1 MTAAPPADL
10 RGLAAAV
17 AALDARLDQL
27 AGLPPGWDGGPA
39 PAVDPAT
46 LAAVRAWAVAMPGRA
61 LVPAPAVVPLSSGAV
76 QLEWHAGPRVLELE
90 WERPD
95 LIHYLK
101 WDPAAGTSD
110 EGTFPA
116 ADHRRADDLIGWARG
131 RP

>member
-1 MTAAPPADL
+1 MTAAPAADL

-17 AALDARLDQL
+17 AALDAALDRL
-27 AGLPPGWDGGPA
+27 AALPPRWDGHAA
-39 PAVDPAT
+39 PAVDPNT
-46 LAAVRAWAVAMPGRA
+46 LAAVRAWALTMPGRA
-61 LVPAPAVVPLSSGAV
+61 LAAAPAAVPLSSGAV
-76 QLEWHAGPRVLELE
+76 QLEWHAGGRVLELE

-101 WDPAAGTSD
+101 WDPAAGVEE
-110 EGTFPA
+110 EGAFPA